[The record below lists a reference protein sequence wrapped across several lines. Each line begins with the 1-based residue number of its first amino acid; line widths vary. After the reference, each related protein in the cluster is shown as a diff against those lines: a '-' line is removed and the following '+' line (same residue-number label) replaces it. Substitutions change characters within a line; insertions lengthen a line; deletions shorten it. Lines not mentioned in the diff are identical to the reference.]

1 MFNVPSRPIISN
13 CSTPTEK
20 VSELLDSHLQP
31 IMRKGLSYVKD
42 SSGFISKIKRMGSVP
57 ENAML
62 VTADVVEL
70 YPSIPNDV
78 GLKEQALT
86 KKTSPC

>member
-1 MFNVPSRPIISN
+1 MA
-13 CSTPTEK
+13 
-20 VSELLDSHLQP
+20 
-31 IMRKGLSYVKD
+31 
-42 SSGFISKIKRMGSVP
+42 SVP

-86 KKTSPC
+86 KKASPC